1 MQIKALKYLLV
12 YSLPLA
18 VFFSFRQ
25 EGWSTFLPIAYSFG
39 VIPVLEL
46 FIKPSSTNI
55 DEAEQEF
62 RKADFLYDFLLYL
75 IVPIQVGFMIWYFFI
90 IENVEVNTATF
101 WGRTISLG
109 LMCGVL
115 GINVAHELGHRVK
128 GYEKL
133 MAKVLLM
140 TSLYPHFFIEHNYGH
155 HKNVATPEDP
165 ASARYNEVLYVFWIR
180 SMIFAYI
187 SAWKIENKRVRRKEG
202 SAFSLKNE
210 MILFT
215 LVEILLLVGITAFL
229 GITAV
234 LGFCVAAF
242 TGILL
247 LETVNY
253 IEHYGLSRNKVSD
266 NRYENATVIHSW
278 NSNYLVGRLMLFELS
293 RHSDHHANPVKKYQ
307 VLESYDE
314 SPQMPTGYPGMMILS
329 AFPPLWFTVMNK
341 RVRKYQSV

>member
-1 MQIKALKYLLV
+1 MKIKALKYLLV

-25 EGWSTFLPIAYSFG
+25 EGWLTFVPLLYSF
-39 VIPVLEL
+39 VTIPLIEL
-46 FIKPSSTNI
+46 LIKPDSSNI
-55 DEAEQEF
+55 DKADQEL
-62 RKADFLYDFLLYL
+62 RKADFIYDFLLYL
-75 IVPIQVGFMIWYFFI
+75 IVPIQVGFVFWYFFTI
-90 IENVEVNTATF
+90 KSVEINTATF

-140 TSLYPHFFIEHNYGH
+140 TSMYPHFFIEHNYGH

-165 ASARYNEVLYVFWIR
+165 ASARYNEILYSFWLR
-180 SMIFAYI
+180 SMVFAYI

-202 SAFSLKNE
+202 SIFSFKNE

-215 LVEILLLVGITAFL
+215 LIEILLLVAIAFFFGSTTL
-229 GITAV
+229 
-234 LGFCVAAF
+234 LGFCLAAF

-253 IEHYGLSRNKVSD
+253 IEHYGLSRNKVSE

-278 NSNYLVGRLMLFELS
+278 NSNHLVGRLMLFELS

-329 AFPPLWFTVMNK
+329 MIPPLWFSVMNK
-341 RVRKYQSV
+341 RVKQYRY

>member
-12 YSLPLA
+12 YSLPLV

-25 EGWSTFLPIAYSFG
+25 EGWSTFLPIVYSFG
-39 VIPVLEL
+39 IIPVLEI
-46 FIKPSSTNI
+46 FIKPSSANM
-55 DEAEQEF
+55 DKAEQELL
-62 RKADFLYDFLLYL
+62 KADFLYDFLLYL
-75 IVPIQVGFMIWYFFI
+75 IVPIQVGFMVWYFFTI
-90 IENVEVNTATF
+90 QNVEINTTTF

-180 SMIFAYI
+180 SMVFAYI
-187 SAWKIENKRVRRKEG
+187 SAWKIENKRIRRKEG

-215 LVEILLLVGITAFL
+215 LIEILLLAGITIFFGLTAF
-229 GITAV
+229 I
-234 LGFCVAAF
+234 GFCVAAF

-253 IEHYGLSRNKVSD
+253 IEHYGLSRNKISA

-278 NSNYLVGRLMLFELS
+278 NSNHLVGRLMLFELS

-307 VLESYDE
+307 ILESYDE

-329 AFPPLWFTVMNK
+329 AFPPLWFYVMNK
-341 RVRKYQSV
+341 RVKQYQSV